1 MPKPENPRNYS
12 ALPVSDVAELLG
24 VTDRQ
29 VRNWIKDKGLQSK
42 SDPRGLMLDWPTTLR
57 WYVAYQAD
65 KNLGNGG
72 NRRPI
77 PGSDGSEVPAETL
90 EEAILRKTMAE
101 ADLKELQLA
110 REQGQIVAITDL
122 ERVLANSNRSIQ
134 TQVLAL
140 PAGLAPQLI
149 GMDDRQKIFNLIDRS
164 CRSLLSNLANID
176 AIRQARTQ
184 EPESEEE

>member
-1 MPKPENPRNYS
+1 MPKAEIPRNYS
-12 ALPVSDVAELLG
+12 TLPVSDVAELLC

-29 VRNWIKDKGLQSK
+29 VRNWIKDKGLPAK
-42 SDPRGLMLDWPTTLR
+42 SDPRGQMLDWPTTLK

-65 KNLGNGG
+65 KNPGNGG
-72 NRRPI
+72 NRRPNSA
-77 PGSDGSEVPAETL
+77 PDGSEAPPESL
-90 EEAILRKTMAE
+90 DEAILRKTKAE

-110 REQGQIVAITDL
+110 REQGQVVAISDL
-122 ERVLANSNRSIQ
+122 ERVLANANRSIQ

-176 AIRQARTQ
+176 AIRDDRASQPDDEA
-184 EPESEEE
+184 E

>member
-24 VTDRQ
+24 VTPRQ
-29 VRNWIKDKGLQSK
+29 VRNWIIDKGLPAK
-42 SDPRGLMLDWPTTLR
+42 HDPRGRLLDWPTTLQ
-57 WYVAYQAD
+57 WYVAFQMD
-65 KNLGNGG
+65 EKRGNGG
-72 NRRPI
+72 NRRPGTG
-77 PGSDGSEVPAETL
+77 PDSSEEPQETFDQ
-90 EEAILRKTMAE
+90 AILRKTKAE

-176 AIRQARTQ
+176 AIRQARAQ

>member
-1 MPKPENPRNYS
+1 M
-12 ALPVSDVAELLG
+12 
-24 VTDRQ
+24 
-29 VRNWIKDKGLQSK
+29 
-42 SDPRGLMLDWPTTLR
+42 
-57 WYVAYQAD
+57 
-65 KNLGNGG
+65 
-72 NRRPI
+72 
-77 PGSDGSEVPAETL
+77 
-90 EEAILRKTMAE
+90 
-101 ADLKELQLA
+101 
-110 REQGQIVAITDL
+110 AITDL

-176 AIRQARTQ
+176 AIRQARAQ